1 MVDIKDIECMY
12 CKKWFV
18 IEEIHKSGYCRE
30 CIDKLRAM
38 YKEVVIPYTPVDEK
52 VRKQWEK
59 RRLQQLGL
67 WQLYI
72 DQELEKFT
80 EETEEAKENSKK
92 HKE

>member
-80 EETEEAKENSKK
+80 EEAKENSKK

>member
-18 IEEIHKSGYCRE
+18 IEKIHKSGYCRE

-80 EETEEAKENSKK
+80 EEAKENSKK

>member
-1 MVDIKDIECMY
+1 MVLINDIECMY
-12 CKKWFV
+12 CKKWFA

-30 CIDKLRAM
+30 CIDKLRVM
-38 YKEVVIPYTPVDEK
+38 YKDIVIPYTPVDEQ

-59 RRLQQLGL
+59 RRLQQIGL

-80 EETEEAKENSKK
+80 EEAKENSKK

>member
-1 MVDIKDIECMY
+1 MVVIKDIECMY
-12 CKKWFV
+12 CKKWFA

-30 CIDKLRAM
+30 CIDKLRVM
-38 YKEVVIPYTPVDEK
+38 YKDIVIPYTPVDEN

-80 EETEEAKENSKK
+80 EEAKENSKK